1 MDFKILLSI
10 VLKTVKKKKREKRLQ
25 ATSKSSRDFIC
36 TIIRSF
42 GGSKWRGKFEQSPSC
57 GLPHRLINLLDR
69 YLERSAR
76 RYPLPLSRS
85 NKTDDNLLHV
95 ESPPFSNNRRINCFV
110 KFRSNNNNTRISF
123 ENRMKG
129 KFVREEGTRRL
140 FVKCFVVSFIIVLQL
155 LLRRSGELWNLQ
167 GIEGGQRSN
176 FKDSWNFNHLEE
188 RNSEKLGRDQDEV
201 LKDLERWTL
210 IFCEIRG
217 HKWCE
222 VCNVC
227 LCRIITWNCELEPLK
242 PCRSFAHRGSNRIK
256 VEETHFQFY
265 RK

>member
-1 MDFKILLSI
+1 M
-10 VLKTVKKKKREKRLQ
+10 Q

-42 GGSKWRGKFEQSPSC
+42 GGSKWRGKFEQLPSC

-129 KFVREEGTRRL
+129 KFVKKKGHGDYLWNVSSFHLLSCYSFCYGDLESCGICRESREANVRTSRIRETLIISKSGIRRSWGGTRT
-140 FVKCFVVSFIIVLQL
+140 
-155 LLRRSGELWNLQ
+155 RSLKTWRGELWYFAKFV
-167 GIEGGQRSN
+167 GINGAR
-176 FKDSWNFNHLEE
+176 FATCVFA
-188 RNSEKLGRDQDEV
+188 
-201 LKDLERWTL
+201 
-210 IFCEIRG
+210 
-217 HKWCE
+217 
-222 VCNVC
+222 
-227 LCRIITWNCELEPLK
+227 EL
-242 PCRSFAHRGSNRIK
+242 
-256 VEETHFQFY
+256 
-265 RK
+265 